1 MDGGRRI
8 SESVA
13 PRGRGAASRAERAG
27 GWGWL
32 VGARPRRRAAGLG
45 GHNPVARA
53 RLFGRLGLLG
63 FFASTITYGVIIGG
77 HGPAV
82 SSAFSQ
88 APDVIASIAGFRIE
102 SIAVTGQMELTTE
115 EIIDAV
121 GLDATHSLVFLDAAV
136 ARDQL
141 LALPLVESATV
152 RKFYPDRVEIAITE
166 RKPYAVWQHEGSF
179 SVISADGTAIDSA
192 RDGRFSHL
200 PLVVG
205 EGADVASVEFL
216 PVLAKFPEVA
226 KKTYGA
232 VRIGDRRWNLR
243 LNNGFDVKLPDE
255 EVEVALAKLDR
266 MIREGNIMSRD
277 LVSIDLRDSSRTLV
291 RLSADAAKTARDAA
305 AKTKKA
311 GGQT

>member
-1 MDGGRRI
+1 VRRK
-8 SESVA
+8 
-13 PRGRGAASRAERAG
+13 
-27 GWGWL
+27 
-32 VGARPRRRAAGLG
+32 PRRRAAGFG
-45 GHNPVARA
+45 GRNPVARA
-53 RLFGRLGLLG
+53 RLVGRLGLAA

-82 SSAFSQ
+82 ASAWSQ
-88 APDVIASIAGFRIE
+88 TPDVIASVFGFRIE
-102 SIAVTGQMELTTE
+102 AIVVTGQVELTTE

-121 GLDATHSLVFLDAAV
+121 GLDATHSLVFLDANV

-141 LALPLVESATV
+141 LALPLVESASV
-152 RKFYPDRVEIAITE
+152 RKFYPDRVEIAVTE

-179 SVISADGTAIDSA
+179 AVISADGTSIDSA

-205 EGADVASVEFL
+205 EGADAASPEFL
-216 PVLAKFPEVA
+216 PLLAKFPAIA

-243 LNNGFDVKLPDE
+243 LVNGFDVKLPDE
-255 EVEVALAKLDR
+255 NVETALAKLDG
-266 MIREGNIMSRD
+266 MIRDGNIMSRD
-277 LVSIDLRDSSRTLV
+277 LVSIDLRDEARTLV
-291 RLSADAAKTARDAA
+291 RLSPEAAKAA
-305 AKTKKA
+305 NEASAKAKKA